1 MDMQS
6 LEVISVNIWQ
16 ILVSLLNLILLFLI
30 VKKFLFK
37 PVNTMLSNRQREL
50 DETYEAADEAKRLA
64 EENKLLWDEKIE
76 SVKGETEEMLKKA
89 QDSAKRQ
96 SESIVSKAKEQAD
109 GIIRQAENQAILER
123 KKAEE
128 EMKQEIVSVSTAIAN
143 KLLKREINIDDHR
156 ELIDSFIQ
164 NIGDENE

>member
-1 MDMQS
+1 MNMQS
-6 LEVISVNIWQ
+6 LEVISVNIWN

-37 PVNTMLSNRQREL
+37 PVNRMLSKRQQEL
-50 DETYEAADEAKRLA
+50 DAQYEAADEAKRIA
-64 EENKLLWDEKIE
+64 DENKLLWDEKIE
-76 SVKGETEEMLKKA
+76 SVKNETDEMLKKA

-96 SESIVSKAKEQAD
+96 SESIVSKAREQAD
-109 GIIRQAENQAILER
+109 GIIRQAENQAILEK

-128 EMKQEIVSVSTAIAN
+128 EIKQEIVTVSTALAN

-156 ELIDSFIQ
+156 EMIDSFIQ

>member
-16 ILVSLLNLILLFLI
+16 ILVSLINLILLFLI

-37 PVNTMLSNRQREL
+37 PVNTMLSKRQREL
-50 DETYEAADEAKRLA
+50 DEKYEAADEAKRLA
-64 EENKLLWDEKIE
+64 EENKLLWDEKME

-109 GIIRQAENQAILER
+109 GIIRQAENQAVLEK

-128 EMKQEIVSVSTAIAN
+128 EMKQEIVEVSTAIAN